1 KAGGKPV
8 KLMLDRDAEL
18 KIAGSRPSA
27 YARVKVGAKKDG
39 TVTAWQ
45 SYSWGTGGPGGG
57 GSPPLPYVFKISNQD
72 KQHVA
77 IVNNIGPSR
86 AWRAPGHPQGC
97 LITVAALDD
106 LAAKLK
112 MNPVD
117 FLMKNIELTAPR
129 QKIYAEE
136 LQIADKLMGWNARWH
151 PRGDKSPGPVK
162 RG

>member
-1 KAGGKPV
+1 MHISTQNVPRIGESIAAALKIPATNVRVLQQHVGGGFGSKLGNDPWSITAARLSKKAGGKPV

-57 GSPPLPYVFKISNQD
+57 GSPPLPYVFKIPNQD

-97 LITVAALDD
+97 LI
-106 LAAKLK
+106 
-112 MNPVD
+112 
-117 FLMKNIELTAPR
+117 
-129 QKIYAEE
+129 
-136 LQIADKLMGWNARWH
+136 
-151 PRGDKSPGPVK
+151 
-162 RG
+162 